1 MNEVEKKELDTEAK
15 DICKDICNNV
25 LQRVIDENGI
35 TDLGTCGID
44 MSEPENIVMVAMAI
58 EASSDKG
65 FDKLQEVIDSEVKD
79 NKLTGISVFTT
90 PNTIYTPEEVAQGTA
105 GMIERYRKSKNLI
118 DGGLREALKE
128 IKQSMEVVPD
138 QASDLNEEVDSKRIR
153 EALLR
158 HCKTSRDQL
167 TEAGIN
173 LEGL

>member
-1 MNEVEKKELDTEAK
+1 MNEVEKKELDTEVK

-58 EASSDKG
+58 EASSDRSPVT
-65 FDKLQEVIDSEVKD
+65 VIHGEDTDLASQVL
-79 NKLTGISVFTT
+79 N
-90 PNTIYTPEEVAQGTA
+90 TPEAKKV
-105 GMIERYRKSKNLI
+105 ISDY
-118 DGGLREALKE
+118 
-128 IKQSMEVVPD
+128 MEVGVPD